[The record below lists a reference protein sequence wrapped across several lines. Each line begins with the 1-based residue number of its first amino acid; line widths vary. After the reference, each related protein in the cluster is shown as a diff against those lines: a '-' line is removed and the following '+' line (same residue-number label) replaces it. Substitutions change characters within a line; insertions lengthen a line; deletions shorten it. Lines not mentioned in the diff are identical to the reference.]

1 MVVVY
6 FSKISAQNGERAAW
20 NYHEG
25 VSHLLGAQSNSSLRC
40 EGIVL
45 NCACGF
51 LYWHLSM
58 GNQHRLP
65 RCLPK
70 T

>member
-1 MVVVY
+1 MVVPN
-6 FSKISAQNGERAAW
+6 FQRSLPRMGKRAVW
-20 NYHEG
+20 SYHEG
-25 VSHLLGAQSNSSLRC
+25 VSHLPGAQSLRC
-40 EGIVL
+40 EVIVL

-51 LYWHLSM
+51 LCWHLFM

-65 RCLPK
+65 QCLPK